1 VCRKIPTLATAD
13 SVSKVRLRTEIT
25 HSIAIINIERVFLM
39 ANHVVMTRTDDTV
52 FAKAKDAI
60 AGSDIDLQLAPWD
73 DNTLELVQSTPF
85 DVVVIGFPGP
95 ITALRRFV
103 QCIRSPGS
111 ACQRSGVVL
120 LSEPRHI
127 EAAQTFVGIGVGINR
142 ALTLSEMNHRL
153 VDTIYELSSVAPR
166 ATLRAPTRVVLHLE
180 TRPLRTFCQTENVSE
195 TGMLLRGFG
204 HYPPGTTIDFEIN
217 IPGQS
222 EPIRGRATIA
232 RTTTLA
238 SERMEGVGARFDQF
252 RNGDRSRLTD
262 CLNDLLH

>member
-1 VCRKIPTLATAD
+1 MP
-13 SVSKVRLRTEIT
+13 S
-25 HSIAIINIERVFLM
+25 
-39 ANHVVMTRTDDTV
+39 HVVMTRTDEST

-60 AGSDIDLQLAPWD
+60 RGADINLQMAPWN
-73 DNTLELVQSTPF
+73 DNTLELVQSTAF
-85 DVVVIGFPGP
+85 DAIIIGFPGP

-111 ACQRSGVVL
+111 ANQRSGVL
-120 LSEPRHI
+120 LLCEPRHL

-142 ALTLSEMNHRL
+142 AISAKDVNERL
-153 VDTIYELSSVAPR
+153 AETIQELSSVAPR

-180 TRPLRTFCQTENVSE
+180 QRPLRTFCQTENVSE

-222 EPIRGRATIA
+222 DPIRGKATIA
-232 RTTTLA
+232 RTTNVA
-238 SERMEGVGARFDQF
+238 SEMMEGVGARFNDF
-252 RNGDRSRLTD
+252 RDGDRARLTEY
-262 CLNDLLH
+262 LNDLVH